1 MGLLVFFL
9 LLYFTNDCICTAG
22 EKEEI
27 VLADWGRIRAEA
39 NEVLDRCSTDQD
51 FLCQEKMKAKVCSCK
66 EDCRE
71 RGSCCI
77 DQRGSEVA
85 IRTGR
90 SWSCLAVQT
99 SLCHSHHLQMVSS
112 YFQLIQVLQILL
124 EHQQKTFICLVLIFF
139 RCPLAHRDTM
149 IARLSRSASSR

>member
-1 MGLLVFFL
+1 MGIFVFFL
-9 LLYFTNDCICTAG
+9 LLYLTTDRICTAG

-39 NEVLDRCSTDQD
+39 NEVLDRCSTNQD
-51 FLCQEKMKAKVCSCK
+51 FLCQEKKKANMCSCK

-77 DQRGSEVA
+77 DQRGSEAA